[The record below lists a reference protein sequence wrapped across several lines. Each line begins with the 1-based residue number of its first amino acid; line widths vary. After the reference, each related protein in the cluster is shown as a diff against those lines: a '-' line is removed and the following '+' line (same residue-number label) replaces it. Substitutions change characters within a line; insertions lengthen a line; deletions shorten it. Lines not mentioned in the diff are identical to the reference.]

1 MNGPHK
7 TVGYGPLSTL
17 LAEKMRRGRLR
28 RHAALPV
35 QPRRQASREGQGMEK
50 EKQGCRVG
58 VEKGRVLVYV
68 DI

>member
-1 MNGPHK
+1 M
-7 TVGYGPLSTL
+7 
-17 LAEKMRRGRLR
+17 
-28 RHAALPV
+28 PV